1 MVNARSIKNHFL
13 NSLIKCGR
21 KLSAEKFLAAVLVQL
36 KARSDLSPYD
46 IFYYSTLNLRPLVF
60 LRPLKVGSTVYRTPA
75 PITNHKRRL
84 YAIAFILSA
93 VKDSRGSIT
102 VDRMQDLF
110 MSVYNAT
117 KNVAFEKKASMYE
130 EAMSNRSFIR
140 RLKYSLY

>member
-1 MVNARSIKNHFL
+1 MTNVRSIKNHFL

-21 KLSAEKFLAAVLVQL
+21 KLSAEKFLLSVLVQL
-36 KARSDLSPYD
+36 KLRSDLSPYD

-84 YAIAFILSA
+84 YAIAFILGA

-102 VDRMQDLF
+102 VERTQDLF
-110 MSVYNAT
+110 MSIYNAS
-117 KNVAFEKKASMYE
+117 KNAAFDKKVIMYE